1 MGLNSHVEIA
11 KHCYSMAHQLLRQVL
26 ERERERERERVVKA
40 NLRQYQPRYKV
51 SLRLQTTL
59 LFHKCLQHFTAME
72 FLVHTRVTLA
82 N

>member
-1 MGLNSHVEIA
+1 VGLDSHVEIA

-26 ERERERERERVVKA
+26 ERVVKA
-40 NLRQYQPRYKV
+40 NLRQYRPRYKV

-59 LFHKCLQHFTAME
+59 LFHKHLQHFTAME

>member
-26 ERERERERERVVKA
+26 EREWSKH
-40 NLRQYQPRYKV
+40 LRQYRPRYKV
-51 SLRLQTTL
+51 SLRLQITL
-59 LFHKCLQHFTAME
+59 LFHKRLQHFTAME
-72 FLVHTRVTLA
+72 LLVHTRVTLA